1 MQYSIVK
8 FNNIKNIFRL
18 DAEYFHPFV
27 LKYESLINQH
37 HRKTFSDLKCK
48 VVSGPF
54 GSSLRSDAYIDSG
67 VPFIRISDLKDF
79 FIFTDNIVYISE
91 RDNNR
96 LSSSQLKVGDLVLSK
111 VGNTIGIV
119 SKITVDIGNC
129 NISENNLGI
138 RFPRNISDSFRDYIL
153 SYLNSKIGQTQIL
166 RLISGNAQPK
176 LNVYDIENLFFPIF
190 SDNFYN
196 QISNLIVESFKQ
208 VKSSK
213 ILYKHA
219 EQLLLSELGLSD
231 WKPKQELAFVKNF
244 SDTQK
249 AGRIDAEYFE
259 PKYDEIIKAVKSY
272 SNGWDII
279 GNVFRQSKSIF
290 KIADIDKTY
299 KYVEIGS
306 INVLSGEII
315 PEIIKGIELP
325 ANAKIKLYKDDILI
339 SKVRAYRGAITFVMN
354 NDFIG
359 SGAFTVLKEKGAINK
374 ESLIAYFKSKP
385 ILNLTFKY
393 NTGTAYPTL
402 FDSDILNMPIPIFK
416 KEVQD
421 AVKEK
426 IQKSFKCRE
435 LSKQLLEIAK
445 RGVETAI
452 EKSEEEAEKWI
463 NYNLTELNKI

>member
-1 MQYSIVK
+1 MKYSIVNYISVK
-8 FNNIKNIFRL
+8 GNSDFRI
-18 DAEYFHPFV
+18 DAEFYYPDNLNKDRLLQKFPIMYFG
-27 LKYESLINQH
+27 
-37 HRKTFSDLKCK
+37 DK
-48 VVSGPF
+48 VDIQF
-54 GSSLRSDAYIDSG
+54 GTTPNGANFMKKGI
-67 VPFIRISDLKDF
+67 PFIRSQDF
-79 FIFTDNIVYISE
+79 PNGFIDEANLVFISE
-91 RDNNR
+91 KDHLKQKKSALQNKDILIAAVGATIGKIGFCLNIKEGNINQNIAR
-96 LSSSQLKVGDLVLSK
+96 LRLNYNINIFPEFLFVFMLSK
-111 VGNTIGIV
+111 FGQYQLGKLNTGNAQ
-119 SKITVDIGNC
+119 
-129 NISENNLGI
+129 
-138 RFPRNISDSFRDYIL
+138 
-153 SYLNSKIGQTQIL
+153 SYLNSQNIAAL
-166 RLISGNAQPK
+166 S
-176 LNVYDIENLFFPIF
+176 
-190 SDNFYN
+190 
-196 QISNLIVESFKQ
+196 IVELKNDFQEIIKNI
-208 VKSSK
+208 VLKSNNFIEQSK
-213 ILYKHA
+213 SLYSQA
-219 EQLLLSELGLSD
+219 EQLLLSELRLSD

-244 SDTQK
+244 SDAQK
-249 AGRIDAEYFE
+249 AERFDAEYFE

-325 ANAKIKLYKDDILI
+325 VNAKIKLYKDDILI
-339 SKVRAYRGAITFVMN
+339 SKVRAYRGAITFVMD

-374 ESLIAYFKSKP
+374 EVLIAYFKSKP

-463 NYNLTELNKI
+463 NYNLTELNKT